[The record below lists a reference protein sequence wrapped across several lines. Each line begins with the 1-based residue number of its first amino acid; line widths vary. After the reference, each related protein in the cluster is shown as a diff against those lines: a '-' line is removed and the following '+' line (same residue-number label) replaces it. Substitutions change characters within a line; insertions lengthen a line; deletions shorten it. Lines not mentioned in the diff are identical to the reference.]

1 MRLIK
6 KEDFKTPYFKEMI
19 DDDKSLMSFS
29 LLASEY
35 ESVKEERLIQLKFS
49 LSNNEC
55 KVIDDLIKTDEVIKS
70 IKNINKNSSILRSL
84 RNFEEDF
91 SYVFDKNCVFSNA
104 GRSCDY
110 ILELKNK
117 KEESVHVVFSVSDMG
132 VFSGV
137 HKKEIQKMDSHF
149 ISEVKD
155 FFEMICNNTK
165 TLRTVLMYEN
175 MSHDIKYKKEENN
188 SSKFKI

>member
-6 KEDFKTPYFKEMI
+6 KEDFKIPYFKEMI
-19 DDDKSLMSFS
+19 DDKSLMSFS

-49 LSNNEC
+49 LSNNEY

-175 MSHDIKYKKEENN
+175 MSHEIKDKKEENN